1 MVNGNLLKQNET
13 NMKKKNVL
21 FAICLLIVSMAF
33 IGCNSSGD
41 SSIVGKWEAN
51 GMGINWYFN
60 SDGSF
65 REEPSGGLWRN
76 KTSQGGMYQVR
87 GKKLILD
94 TYEGGK
100 HYEFTWSKPD
110 KNHLTF
116 GNEASGYWE
125 CERVY

>member
-1 MVNGNLLKQNET
+1 MLAGLV
-13 NMKKKNVL
+13 
-21 FAICLLIVSMAF
+21 FVS
-33 IGCNSSGD
+33 CTSSENSA
-41 SSIVGKWEAN
+41 IVGKWEAN
-51 GMGINWYFN
+51 GMEINWYFN

-65 REEPSGGLWRN
+65 REEPSSDVWRN
-76 KTSQGGMYQVR
+76 KTSQGGMYHVI

-100 HYEFTWSKPD
+100 HYEFTWNKTN